1 MIKSRYFAWIA
12 AASLLTACDS
22 PLEVDPT
29 AQIASETALNTPR
42 GIELALNGVYRSLQS
57 GALYSLDEMM
67 QADLYADN
75 LTFTGTF
82 QTHRDVSLRNVPTSN
97 TDIRDKWGAAYIGIN
112 RANNVLDAAPNAGLT
127 AALAGQYRGEALFV
141 RALHYF
147 TLVRWFG
154 DVPIVLAP
162 SKGVDPVTSFPA
174 RESAANVYARIVT
187 DLEEAVTLLPAPR
200 VNGRATRGAAQALL
214 ARVYLERG
222 ATGDYALAVA
232 RATSVIGSGLYSMN
246 ALYRTNWTT
255 KHSPES
261 IFEISYSVNNTNNLA
276 FWHFPQPLSGRW
288 GFSPSLALFN
298 SYAVGDTRR
307 DASIAI
313 SPTAAACTS
322 NCRYGIKYFRIAT
335 SDDNVPLLRLAEMYL
350 IRAEANARLGTA
362 DATVQADINT
372 VRARAGA
379 TLAPVTA
386 TGQAALLTAILDER
400 RWELAME
407 GHRFFDLRRHGVAT
421 TVLGIAASR
430 LLFPVPQ
437 SERDVNINLSQN
449 TGY

>member
-12 AASLLTACDS
+12 AATLLTSCDS

-29 AQIASETALNTPR
+29 ASIDSETALNTPR

-57 GALYSLDEMM
+57 GALYSLDEMVF
-67 QADLYADN
+67 ADLYADN

-82 QTHRDVSLRNVPTSN
+82 QTHREVSLRNVTTSN
-97 TDIRDKWGAAYIGIN
+97 GDILAKWGAAYIGIN
-112 RANNVLDAAPNAGLT
+112 RANNVIDAAPNAGLT

-141 RALHYF
+141 RALHYYN
-147 TLVRWFG
+147 LVRWFG
-154 DVPIVLAP
+154 DVPLVLAP
-162 SKGVDPVTSFPA
+162 STGVDPVTSFPS
-174 RESAANVYARIVT
+174 RETAANVWARIVT
-187 DLEEAVTLLPAPR
+187 DLEEAVTLLPTPR
-200 VNGRATRGAAQALL
+200 LNGRATRGAAQALL

-232 RATSVIGSGLYSMN
+232 RATSVIGASTLYSMN
-246 ALYRTNWTT
+246 AVYRANWTT

-261 IFEISYSVNNTNNLA
+261 IFEVSYSVNNTNNLS
-276 FWHFPQPLSGRW
+276 FWYYPQPLSGRW
-288 GFSPSLALFN
+288 GFSPSLDLYN
-298 SYAVGDTRR
+298 SYAVGDVRR

-322 NCRYGIKYFRIAT
+322 NCRYGIKYHRIAT

-362 DATVQADINT
+362 DATVQADINV
-372 VRARAGA
+372 VRARAGLAA
-379 TLAPVTA
+379 TAA
-386 TGQAALLTAILDER
+386 AGQAALLTAILNER
-400 RWELAME
+400 RWELAFE

-421 TVLGIAASR
+421 TTLAIAANR
-430 LLFPVPQ
+430 LLFPIPQ
-437 SERDVNINLSQN
+437 AERDINTSLSQN

>member
-1 MIKSRYFAWIA
+1 MIIKSRYFALLA
-12 AASLLTACDS
+12 AATLVAACDG

-29 AQIASETALNTPR
+29 ASIASETALNTPR
-42 GIELALNGVYRSLQS
+42 GIELALNGAYRSLQS
-57 GALYSLDEMM
+57 GALYSLDEQM

-97 TDIRDKWGAAYIGIN
+97 TDIRDKWGASYVGIN
-112 RANNVLDAAPNAGLT
+112 RVNNIIDAAPNAGLT
-127 AALAGQYRGEALFV
+127 AAVAGQYRGEALFL
-141 RALHYF
+141 RGLHYF
-147 TLVRWFG
+147 NLVRWFG
-154 DVPIVLAP
+154 DVPLVLAP
-162 SKGVDPVTSFPA
+162 SSGVDPVTSFPS
-174 RESAANVYARIVT
+174 RETAANVYARIVT

-261 IFEISYSVNNTNNLA
+261 IFELSYSVNNTNNLA
-276 FWHFPQPLSGRW
+276 FWYYPQPQSGRW
-288 GFSPSLALFN
+288 GFSPSLNLYN
-298 SYAVGDTRR
+298 SYAVGDLRR

-313 SPTAAACTS
+313 SPTAAACAS

-335 SDDNVPLLRLAEMYL
+335 SDDNVPILRLAEMHL
-350 IRAEANARLGTA
+350 IRAEANARLGAA
-362 DATVQADINT
+362 DATVQADINV
-372 VRARAGA
+372 VRTRAGLAA
-379 TLAPVTA
+379 TTA
-386 TGQAALLTAILDER
+386 TGQAALLSAILDER
-400 RWELAME
+400 RWELAFE

-421 TVLGIAASR
+421 TVLGITASR

-437 SERDVNINLSQN
+437 SERDVNTNLTQN

>member
-12 AASLLTACDS
+12 AAALLTSCES

-29 AQIASETALNTPR
+29 ASIDSNTALTTPR
-42 GIELALNGVYRSLQS
+42 GVELALNGAYRSLQS
-57 GALYSLDEMM
+57 GALYSLDEVM

-82 QTHRDVSLRNVPTSN
+82 QTHREVSLRNVTTSN
-97 TDIRDKWGAAYIGIN
+97 GDILAKWGAAYSGIN
-112 RANNVLDAAPNAGLT
+112 RVNNILEAAPNAGLT
-127 AALAGQYRGEALFV
+127 AALAGQYRGEALFI

-147 TLVRWFG
+147 NLVRWFG
-154 DVPIVLAP
+154 DVPIVLTP
-162 SKGVDPVTSFPA
+162 STGIDPTTSFPS
-174 RESAANVYARIVT
+174 RETAANVYARIVT

-200 VNGRATRGAAQALL
+200 ANGRATRGAAQALL

-222 ATGDYALAVA
+222 AAGDYALAVA
-232 RATSVIGSGLYSMN
+232 RATSVITSSLYSMN
-246 ALYRTNWTT
+246 AVYRANWTT

-261 IFEISYSVNNTNNLA
+261 IFELSYSVNNTNSLA
-276 FWHFPQPLSGRW
+276 FWHYPQPLSGRW
-288 GFSPSLALFN
+288 GFSPSLNLYN
-298 SYAVGDTRR
+298 SYAAGDVRR

-313 SPTAAACTS
+313 SPTAAACAS

-335 SDDNVPLLRLAEMYL
+335 GDDNVPLLRLAEMYL

-362 DATVQADINT
+362 DATVQADINV
-372 VRARAGA
+372 VRGRAGLAA
-379 TLAPVTA
+379 TTA
-386 TGQAALLTAILDER
+386 TGQAGLLTAILNER

-421 TVLGIAASR
+421 TVLAIAPTR
-430 LLFPVPQ
+430 LLFPIPQ
-437 SERDVNINLSQN
+437 AERDINTALTQN
-449 TGY
+449 AGY